1 MGSSD
6 VKKRKLFD
14 DPSFAL
20 VSEVATPPTLPL
32 KASEYDRAC
41 FAKVWCILGV

>member
-20 VSEVATPPTLPL
+20 VPEVATPPTLSSF
-32 KASEYDRAC
+32 KS
-41 FAKVWCILGV
+41 FWVWQSLFC